1 MTTEPTNDAHI
12 AGRRVHYGDFYGLNE
27 LPDVP
32 LFAVYGN
39 CQAESLRVLL
49 HGALAGEWH
58 GVRLPPVH
66 ELTEQDLPHLHTL
79 LPRLSLFVAQPVA
92 AGYRG
97 LPLGNNDVLPRLADD
112 ARIVRIPVMR
122 WTALMPTLA
131 IVRAPGV
138 GDPPVAPY
146 HDLRVLT
153 AAARGE
159 STVELTSPTPEAVW
173 AAREESLRQLRVRQ
187 DAHHALDAASILD
200 AAGPNAVHV
209 INHPGNG
216 VLTEVAAAILAEA
229 GLSATV
235 PDPGRVLLG
244 GIRAPIYAS
253 TLEALGH
260 DPDDLIGGPHDDWI
274 IHGER
279 IPEQDIAAE
288 HLRWYAQN
296 PSVVTAGLAR
306 HEELI
311 SRLGLDGGLRR

>member
-1 MTTEPTNDAHI
+1 M
-12 AGRRVHYGDFYGLNE
+12 
-27 LPDVP
+27 
-32 LFAVYGN
+32 
-39 CQAESLRVLL
+39 
-49 HGALAGEWH
+49 
-58 GVRLPPVH
+58 
-66 ELTEQDLPHLHTL
+66 
-79 LPRLSLFVAQPVA
+79 
-92 AGYRG
+92 
-97 LPLGNNDVLPRLADD
+97 
-112 ARIVRIPVMR
+112 
-122 WTALMPTLA
+122 
-131 IVRAPGV
+131 
-138 GDPPVAPY
+138 
-146 HDLRVLT
+146 
-153 AAARGE
+153 
-159 STVELTSPTPEAVW
+159 ELTSPTPEAVW

-229 GLSATV
+229 GLSATG

-253 TLEALGH
+253 TLEVLGH

-274 IHGER
+274 IHGEH

-288 HLRWYAQN
+288 HLRWYARN

-306 HEELI
+306 HEQLI

>member
-1 MTTEPTNDAHI
+1 MRNHLLGGVAAASM
-12 AGRRVHYGDFYGLNE
+12 AG
-27 LPDVP
+27 
-32 LFAVYGN
+32 
-39 CQAESLRVLL
+39 VL
-49 HGALAGEWH
+49 ALAACSSSHDSASASAETTAASATDDGDLVNVPTADDALAANTGASSVDDSDWSEDDAVDYDGGTITEA
-58 GVRLPPVH
+58 GVYRISGDV
-66 ELTEQDLPHLHTL
+66 TET
-79 LPRLSLFVAQPVA
+79 VTVEA
-92 AGYRG
+92 
-97 LPLGNNDVLPRLADD
+97 ADD
-112 ARIVRIPVMR
+112 ARVVRIPVMR

-159 STVELTSPTPEAVW
+159 STVELTRPTPEAVW

-187 DAHHALDAASILD
+187 DAHHALDVASILD

-274 IHGER
+274 IHGEH

-288 HLRWYAQN
+288 HLRWYARN

-306 HEELI
+306 HEQLI